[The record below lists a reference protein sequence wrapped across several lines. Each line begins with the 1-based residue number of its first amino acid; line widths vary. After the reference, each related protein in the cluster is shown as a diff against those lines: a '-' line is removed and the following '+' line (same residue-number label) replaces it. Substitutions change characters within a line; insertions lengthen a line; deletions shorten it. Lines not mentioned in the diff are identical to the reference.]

1 MTLGGYSIQL
11 GFRGC
16 GRVVHATDCKS
27 VYKGSI
33 PFSLSNLYN
42 IGMIMRL
49 RQLAANQTEV
59 ALPCGAVVFFSYETP
74 VAAMLPSGQY
84 IRTEQKY
91 SVTTSKHLNKW
102 LVSVADSV
110 KLVPQ
115 DDLNRLAGE

>member
-1 MTLGGYSIQL
+1 
-11 GFRGC
+11 
-16 GRVVHATDCKS
+16 
-27 VYKGSI
+27 
-33 PFSLSNLYN
+33 
-42 IGMIMRL
+42 MRL

-59 ALPCGAVVFFSYETP
+59 TLPCGAVVFFSYETP

>member
-1 MTLGGYSIQL
+1 
-11 GFRGC
+11 
-16 GRVVHATDCKS
+16 
-27 VYKGSI
+27 
-33 PFSLSNLYN
+33 
-42 IGMIMRL
+42 MRL
-49 RQLAANQTEV
+49 QQLAANQTEV
-59 ALPCGAVVFFSYETP
+59 TLPCGAVVFFSYETP